1 MSTALER
8 EVTKKRPSPDTQP
21 RFASPSSEH
30 DRKRAKVEDTRKY
43 SKGKERGCSAVEYEV
58 GLHDD
63 DDTKHNRRFV
73 RASSVVSPSKA
84 PLIFPMRCKS
94 VPLDGEDVVPS
105 VDLATVP
112 PSPRRSPNRGDIEV
126 KRAPSLP
133 PVASDPME
141 VDAGELHAD
150 DLSQF
155 GLAASN
161 QHKFP
166 AFNYTVNF
174 ATPIANKRA
183 LFPLMTP
190 LSPLTPLPPTPF
202 TARPPKACGV
212 PQRTRST
219 LHSLED
225 DMDTDADTRISV
237 PTSPTGATSTLD
249 SFTAKSLVPCEP
261 LPIANSRPSSVA
273 SSLTSELTSIED
285 VADPPSLSP
294 EIMPPPPAPPK
305 TKEQE
310 DVVEGSSTQLGR
322 TSLSSVQSAATGHS
336 MTKPTN
342 HNSIFANGPAGPQ
355 KKRSTIVGAMKPKPE
370 SSASAVPR
378 RVTRSLSVNKVSSDI
393 YQEDEVTREGK
404 KNGQDGP
411 RVLHAAAVAS
421 IPSNPTPT
429 GNRRECSFSVPTST
443 KPTLLQILPSINLLP
458 NKDAQHRHL
467 LSHHHPLENSS
478 SPL

>member
-1 MSTALER
+1 MGNVDGAGYGPAHADEQGVPTWHYSFYRKRGNEEAPITGHSTAFCKSELRARPETSQGRRIQENIQR
-8 EVTKKRPSPDTQP
+8 EKR
-21 RFASPSSEH
+21 
-30 DRKRAKVEDTRKY
+30 ED
-43 SKGKERGCSAVEYEV
+43 AQQVEYEV

-133 PVASDPME
+133 LVASDHME

-212 PQRTRST
+212 PQ
-219 LHSLED
+219 
-225 DMDTDADTRISV
+225 
-237 PTSPTGATSTLD
+237 
-249 SFTAKSLVPCEP
+249 
-261 LPIANSRPSSVA
+261 
-273 SSLTSELTSIED
+273 
-285 VADPPSLSP
+285 
-294 EIMPPPPAPPK
+294 
-305 TKEQE
+305 
-310 DVVEGSSTQLGR
+310 
-322 TSLSSVQSAATGHS
+322 
-336 MTKPTN
+336 
-342 HNSIFANGPAGPQ
+342 
-355 KKRSTIVGAMKPKPE
+355 
-370 SSASAVPR
+370 
-378 RVTRSLSVNKVSSDI
+378 VS
-393 YQEDEVTREGK
+393 
-404 KNGQDGP
+404 
-411 RVLHAAAVAS
+411 
-421 IPSNPTPT
+421 
-429 GNRRECSFSVPTST
+429 C
-443 KPTLLQILPSINLLP
+443 IN
-458 NKDAQHRHL
+458 NVSQVF
-467 LSHHHPLENSS
+467 
-478 SPL
+478 